1 MDDQSFVNTKRI
13 NELTEIIGLLEERLE
28 LTQADSELR
37 MQRLEERLST
47 IESALARKR
56 ELERLGDILER
67 TLDSAE
73 HPRGETRV

>member
-13 NELTEIIGLLEERLE
+13 NELTEIVGLLEERLE

-47 IESALARKR
+47 IESALPRKR
-56 ELERLGDILER
+56 ELERLYLHEDGSL
-67 TLDSAE
+67 SAE
-73 HPRGETRV
+73 PPGGETRV